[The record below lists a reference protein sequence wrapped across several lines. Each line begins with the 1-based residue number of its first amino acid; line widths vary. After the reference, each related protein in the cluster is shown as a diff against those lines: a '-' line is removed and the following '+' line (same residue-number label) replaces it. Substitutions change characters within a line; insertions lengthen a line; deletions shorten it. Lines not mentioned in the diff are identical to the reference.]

1 MSSDA
6 LQPGTRLV
14 SPAKSYTIIS
24 VLGRGGFG
32 ITYLA
37 STNVM
42 VDNLRMPAMVAI
54 KEHFPA
60 DDCSRSTDGYSV
72 DLFPLTAE
80 RYNQSLRDF
89 RLEAGSLQRLAGL
102 HPSIVSV
109 SEVFDANSTAYYVME
124 YIEGSTLRQYVDSRG
139 PLSLGETLSIMR
151 PVIEAA
157 AALHANRFTHL
168 DIKPANIMLSAD
180 DATGIPRPVLID
192 FGLAKHYN
200 ADGSSTVTVR
210 SCGVTDG
217 YAPVEQYAGIT
228 RFSPT
233 VDVYSLAATILFC
246 LTGKKPLPAAEMT
259 PEALQ
264 AAIPADVPASI
275 RRALTAAMAYRPAD
289 RPADASVLLAQLTAT
304 PSAASEAD
312 RTHRVAPP
320 PRPPKGPTTLE
331 PEITP
336 PAEPTEKKKG
346 LPGCAI
352 FLLILAATAILTFLV
367 ILIVNNLD
375 RPTPKY
381 TRPVPTETYTPLKN
395 YLRQYVDTAATVEE
409 ETAADTVAVEE
420 LPVDTAIVV
429 EPYEEPYEVTADTAA
444 VDTAPNQSE

>member
-1 MSSDA
+1 MSSEA
-6 LQPGTRLV
+6 LQPGIRLV

-37 STNVM
+37 STSVM

-60 DDCSRSTDGYSV
+60 DDCSRSADGNSV
-72 DLFPLTAE
+72 DIYPSAAK
-80 RYNQSLRDF
+80 RYSQSLSDF
-89 RLEAGSLQRLAGL
+89 RLEAKCLQRLAGL

-124 YIEGSTLRQYVDSRG
+124 YIEGSTLRQYVESRG
-139 PLSLGETLSIMR
+139 PLSLAETLSIMR
-151 PVIEAA
+151 PITEAVA
-157 AALHANRFTHL
+157 RLHSNRFTHL
-168 DIKPANIMLSAD
+168 DIKPGNIMLSAD
-180 DATGIPRPVLID
+180 DATGQPRPVLID

-217 YAPVEQYAGIT
+217 YAPVEQYAGVT

-264 AAIPADVPASI
+264 AAIPADLPAPA
-275 RRALTAAMAYRPAD
+275 RRALKAAMAYSPAD
-289 RPADASVLLAQLTAT
+289 RPPDASVLLSQL
-304 PSAASEAD
+304 AANPEAVSD
-312 RTHRVAPP
+312 DDHTRRVPP
-320 PRPPKGPTTLE
+320 PCQPPAGPTRLE
-331 PEITP
+331 PEITTP
-336 PAEPTEKKKG
+336 VNIKQEKKKG
-346 LPGCAI
+346 LSGCAI
-352 FLLILAATAILTFLV
+352 FLLIIAASAILTYIV
-367 ILIVNNLD
+367 ILIVNSSDKPASN
-375 RPTPKY
+375 Y
-381 TRPVPTETYTPLKN
+381 TRPVPTETYAPSGK
-395 YLRQYVDTAATVEE
+395 YEWEYADTDAAAEE
-409 ETAADTVAVEE
+409 VVAGDVDTVATE
-420 LPVDTAIVV
+420 
-429 EPYEEPYEVTADTAA
+429 EVTADTVAA
-444 VDTAPNQSE
+444 VESYEPYETVADTAAADTAP

>member
-1 MSSDA
+1 MSSEA
-6 LQPGTRLV
+6 LQPGIRLV

-37 STNVM
+37 STSVM

-60 DDCSRSTDGYSV
+60 DDCSRSADGNSV
-72 DLFPLTAE
+72 DIYPSAAK
-80 RYNQSLRDF
+80 RYSQSLSDF
-89 RLEAGSLQRLAGL
+89 RLEAKCLQRLADL

-124 YIEGSTLRQYVDSRG
+124 YIEGSTLRQYVESRG
-139 PLSLGETLSIMR
+139 PLSLAETLSIML
-151 PVIEAA
+151 PITEAVA
-157 AALHANRFTHL
+157 RLHSNRFTHL
-168 DIKPANIMLSAD
+168 DIKPGNIMLSAD
-180 DATGIPRPVLID
+180 DATGQPRPVLID

-217 YAPVEQYAGIT
+217 YAPVEQYAGVT

-264 AAIPADVPASI
+264 AAIPADLPAPA
-275 RRALTAAMAYRPAD
+275 RRALKAAMAYSPAD
-289 RPADASVLLAQLTAT
+289 RPADASVLLSQL
-304 PSAASEAD
+304 AANPVSVSDDD
-312 RTHRVAPP
+312 RTRRVPP
-320 PRPPKGPTTLE
+320 PGQPPKGPTRLE
-331 PEITP
+331 PEITTP
-336 PAEPTEKKKG
+336 VNIKQEKKKG
-346 LPGCAI
+346 LSGCAI
-352 FLLILAATAILTFLV
+352 FLLIIAASAILTYIV
-367 ILIVNNLD
+367 VLIVNSSDKPASN
-375 RPTPKY
+375 Y
-381 TRPVPTETYTPLKN
+381 TRPVPAETYTPSGK
-395 YLRQYVDTAATVEE
+395 YEWEYADTDAAAEE
-409 ETAADTVAVEE
+409 VVAEDVDTVATEE
-420 LPVDTAIVV
+420 ITADTIVAAESY
-429 EPYEEPYEVTADTAA
+429 EPYETVADTAA
-444 VDTAPNQSE
+444 ADTAP

>member
-1 MSSDA
+1 MSSEA
-6 LQPGTRLV
+6 LQPGIRLV

-37 STNVM
+37 STSVM

-60 DDCSRSTDGYSV
+60 DDCSRSADGNSV
-72 DLFPLTAE
+72 DIYPSAAK
-80 RYNQSLRDF
+80 RYSQSLSDF
-89 RLEAGSLQRLAGL
+89 RLEAKCLQRLAGI

-124 YIEGSTLRQYVDSRG
+124 YIEGSTLRQYVESRG
-139 PLSLGETLSIMR
+139 PLSLAETLSIMQ
-151 PVIEAA
+151 PITEAVA
-157 AALHANRFTHL
+157 RLHSNRFTHL
-168 DIKPANIMLSAD
+168 DIKPGNIMLSAD
-180 DATGIPRPVLID
+180 DSTGQPRPVLID

-264 AAIPADVPASI
+264 AAIPADLPGPA
-275 RRALTAAMAYRPAD
+275 RRALKAAMAYSPAD
-289 RPADASVLLAQLTAT
+289 RPADASVLLAQL
-304 PSAASEAD
+304 AANPVSVSDDD
-312 RTHRVAPP
+312 RTRRVPP
-320 PRPPKGPTTLE
+320 PGQPPKGPTRLE
-331 PEITP
+331 PEITTP
-336 PAEPTEKKKG
+336 VNIKQEKKKG
-346 LPGCAI
+346 LSGCAI
-352 FLLILAATAILTFLV
+352 FLLIIAASAILTYIV
-367 ILIVNNLD
+367 ILIVNSSDKPASN
-375 RPTPKY
+375 Y
-381 TRPVPTETYTPLKN
+381 TRPVPAETYTPSGK
-395 YLRQYVDTAATVEE
+395 YEWEYADTDAAAEE
-409 ETAADTVAVEE
+409 VVAEDVDTVATE
-420 LPVDTAIVV
+420 
-429 EPYEEPYEVTADTAA
+429 EVTADTIVAA
-444 VDTAPNQSE
+444 ESYEPYETVADTAAADTAP

>member
-1 MSSDA
+1 MSSEA
-6 LQPGTRLV
+6 LQPGIRLV

-37 STNVM
+37 STSVM

-60 DDCSRSTDGYSV
+60 DDCSRSADGNSV
-72 DLFPLTAE
+72 DIYPSAAK
-80 RYNQSLRDF
+80 RYSQSLSDF
-89 RLEAGSLQRLAGL
+89 RLEAKCLQRLAGL

-124 YIEGSTLRQYVDSRG
+124 YIEGSTLRQYVESRG
-139 PLSLGETLSIMR
+139 PLSLAETLSIMQ
-151 PVIEAA
+151 PITEAVA
-157 AALHANRFTHL
+157 RLHSNRFTHL
-168 DIKPANIMLSAD
+168 DIKPGNIMLSAD
-180 DATGIPRPVLID
+180 DSTGQPRPVLID

-217 YAPVEQYAGIT
+217 YAPVEQYAGVT

-264 AAIPADVPASI
+264 AAIPADLPASA
-275 RRALTAAMAYRPAD
+275 RRALKAAMAYSPAD
-289 RPADASVLLAQLTAT
+289 RPADASVLLSQL
-304 PSAASEAD
+304 AANPVSVSDDD
-312 RTHRVAPP
+312 RTRRVPP
-320 PRPPKGPTTLE
+320 PCQPPAGPTRLE
-331 PEITP
+331 PEITTP
-336 PAEPTEKKKG
+336 VNIKQEKKKG
-346 LPGCAI
+346 LSGCAI
-352 FLLILAATAILTFLV
+352 FLLIIAASAILTYIV
-367 ILIVNNLD
+367 VLIVNSSDKPASN
-375 RPTPKY
+375 Y
-381 TRPVPTETYTPLKN
+381 TRPVPAETYTPSGK
-395 YLRQYVDTAATVEE
+395 YEWEYADTDAAVEE
-409 ETAADTVAVEE
+409 VVAGDVDTVATE
-420 LPVDTAIVV
+420 
-429 EPYEEPYEVTADTAA
+429 EVTADTVAA
-444 VDTAPNQSE
+444 VESYEPYETVADTATADTAP

>member
-1 MSSDA
+1 MSSEA
-6 LQPGTRLV
+6 LQPGIRLV

-37 STNVM
+37 STSVM

-60 DDCSRSTDGYSV
+60 DDCSRSADGNSV
-72 DLFPLTAE
+72 DIYPSAAK
-80 RYNQSLRDF
+80 RYSQSLSDF
-89 RLEAGSLQRLAGL
+89 RLEAKCLQRLAGL

-124 YIEGSTLRQYVDSRG
+124 YIEGSTLRQYVESRG
-139 PLSLGETLSIMR
+139 PLSLAETLSIML
-151 PVIEAA
+151 PITEAVA
-157 AALHANRFTHL
+157 RLHSNRFTHL
-168 DIKPANIMLSAD
+168 DIKPGNIMLSAD
-180 DATGIPRPVLID
+180 DATGQPRPVLID

-233 VDVYSLAATILFC
+233 VDIYSLAATILFC

-264 AAIPADVPASI
+264 AAIPADLPAPA
-275 RRALTAAMAYRPAD
+275 RRALKAAMAYSPAD
-289 RPADASVLLAQLTAT
+289 RPADASVLLSQL
-304 PSAASEAD
+304 AANPVSVSDDD
-312 RTHRVAPP
+312 RTRRVPP
-320 PRPPKGPTTLE
+320 PGQPPKGPTRLE
-331 PEITP
+331 PEITTP
-336 PAEPTEKKKG
+336 VNIKQEKRKG
-346 LPGCAI
+346 LSGCAI
-352 FLLILAATAILTFLV
+352 FLLIIAASAILTYIV
-367 ILIVNNLD
+367 VLIVNSSD
-375 RPTPKY
+375 KPTSNY
-381 TRPVPTETYTPLKN
+381 TRPVPAETYTPSGK
-395 YLRQYVDTAATVEE
+395 YEWEYADTDAAAEE
-409 ETAADTVAVEE
+409 VVAEDVDTVATEE
-420 LPVDTAIVV
+420 ITADTIVAAESY
-429 EPYEEPYEVTADTAA
+429 EPYETVADTAA
-444 VDTAPNQSE
+444 ADTAP

>member
-1 MSSDA
+1 MSSEA
-6 LQPGTRLV
+6 LQPGIRLV

-37 STNVM
+37 STSVM

-60 DDCSRSTDGYSV
+60 DDCSRSADGNSV
-72 DLFPLTAE
+72 DIYPSAAK
-80 RYNQSLRDF
+80 RYSQSLRDF
-89 RLEAGSLQRLAGL
+89 RLEAKCLQRLAGL

-124 YIEGSTLRQYVDSRG
+124 YIEGSTLRQYVESRG
-139 PLSLGETLSIMR
+139 PLSLAETLSIMQ
-151 PVIEAA
+151 PITEAVA
-157 AALHANRFTHL
+157 RLHSNRFTHL
-168 DIKPANIMLSAD
+168 DIKPGNIMLSAD
-180 DATGIPRPVLID
+180 DATGQPRPVLID

-217 YAPVEQYAGIT
+217 YAPVEQYAGVT

-264 AAIPADVPASI
+264 AAIPADLPAPA
-275 RRALTAAMAYRPAD
+275 RRALKAAMAYSPAD
-289 RPADASVLLAQLTAT
+289 RPTDASVLLSQL
-304 PSAASEAD
+304 AANPEAVSDD
-312 RTHRVAPP
+312 RTRRVPP
-320 PRPPKGPTTLE
+320 PCQPPAGPTRLE
-331 PEITP
+331 PEITTP
-336 PAEPTEKKKG
+336 VNIKQEKKKG
-346 LPGCAI
+346 LSGCAI
-352 FLLILAATAILTFLV
+352 FLLIIAASAILTYII
-367 ILIVNNLD
+367 ILIVNSSDKPASN
-375 RPTPKY
+375 Y
-381 TRPVPTETYTPLKN
+381 TRPVPAETYTPSGK
-395 YLRQYVDTAATVEE
+395 YEWEYADTDAAVEE
-409 ETAADTVAVEE
+409 VVAGDVDTVATE
-420 LPVDTAIVV
+420 
-429 EPYEEPYEVTADTAA
+429 EVTADTVAA
-444 VDTAPNQSE
+444 VESYEPYETVADTAAADTAP